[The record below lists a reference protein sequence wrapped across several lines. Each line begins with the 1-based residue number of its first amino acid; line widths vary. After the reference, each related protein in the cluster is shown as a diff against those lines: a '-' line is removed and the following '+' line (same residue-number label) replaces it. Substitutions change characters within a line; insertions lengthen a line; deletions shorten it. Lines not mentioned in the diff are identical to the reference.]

1 MDIKPYD
8 KTIRDLLGSKRQ
20 FMIPRFQREYSW
32 DKKNYQEFLDDM
44 MGNLVIN
51 NGKISS
57 SQYFLGTMLFIGNFT
72 EGTEQEIQVVDGQ
85 QRLTTITIMFSAL
98 SDRFI
103 ELNENTLSRQ
113 IFTYIMTEDD
123 DGNEVRILKSKT
135 NYPFFAYFIQ
145 DKSKSTDTDAITEE
159 EHCIKETYEYFKGQL
174 NETKLKDMLKRKHG
188 SEVIKSL
195 SEVEILKALRDQ
207 ILNSTFVSIST
218 TDKDQANKIF
228 EILNAKGKRLAHIDL
243 IKNKIFEILNKTEPA
258 DFADESWKD
267 LKSILSS
274 GKESVGLATFY
285 QHFWA
290 SKYKKVYSNKLYD
303 SFNTTIAKSENAYV
317 QFLQDLLNNAKI
329 YMQIVNPKREDY
341 DNRKEYFIIVQSLNC
356 INNYFNVVQ
365 VRIALLAL
373 FDAKQREVI
382 DFSTLKS
389 AIINIENFHFAYNA
403 VLSSRPNRLEKIYS
417 SFAVSLRKAS
427 QKADARDIIQKK
439 LIMPLDA
446 LFPKYE
452 DFSKKFVELCY
463 SKSEKPS
470 NVKTKYAINKLNGY
484 FSGKEVFC
492 DDGSVEHIVSET
504 QGEIALNIG
513 NLILLEQ
520 VLNGEAGHKN
530 YIDKIQTYQK
540 SSYIWVRK
548 FLENYPQWND
558 SMIRERAEKLA
569 KIYYQHILKKDI
581 K

>member
-303 SFNTTIAKSENAYV
+303 SFNTTIAKSEK
-317 QFLQDLLNNAKI
+317 D
-329 YMQIVNPKREDY
+329 
-341 DNRKEYFIIVQSLNC
+341 RKS
-356 INNYFNVVQ
+356 VV
-365 VRIALLAL
+365 
-373 FDAKQREVI
+373 
-382 DFSTLKS
+382 
-389 AIINIENFHFAYNA
+389 
-403 VLSSRPNRLEKIYS
+403 
-417 SFAVSLRKAS
+417 
-427 QKADARDIIQKK
+427 
-439 LIMPLDA
+439 
-446 LFPKYE
+446 
-452 DFSKKFVELCY
+452 
-463 SKSEKPS
+463 
-470 NVKTKYAINKLNGY
+470 
-484 FSGKEVFC
+484 
-492 DDGSVEHIVSET
+492 
-504 QGEIALNIG
+504 
-513 NLILLEQ
+513 
-520 VLNGEAGHKN
+520 
-530 YIDKIQTYQK
+530 
-540 SSYIWVRK
+540 
-548 FLENYPQWND
+548 
-558 SMIRERAEKLA
+558 
-569 KIYYQHILKKDI
+569 
-581 K
+581 